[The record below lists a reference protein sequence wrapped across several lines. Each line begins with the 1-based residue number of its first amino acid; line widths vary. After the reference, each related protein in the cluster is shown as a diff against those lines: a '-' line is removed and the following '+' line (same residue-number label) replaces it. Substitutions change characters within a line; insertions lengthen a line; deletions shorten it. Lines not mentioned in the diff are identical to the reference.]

1 MSYVYLI
8 TNDKSLLP
16 FGLSKLPIFFQV
28 EDAQGQE
35 APVQRLADAI
45 AGPFVYSIMTLSAA
59 TFAFWYGV
67 CSSDLLTLD
76 RLMKVEVLKIDGKSN
91 ILIYL
96 FKICM

>member
-1 MSYVYLI
+1 M
-8 TNDKSLLP
+8 LP
-16 FGLSKLPIFFQV
+16 FSLSRISATNFQV

-67 CSSDLLTLD
+67 CFFKCINFRPTDFNE
-76 RLMKVEVLKIDGKSN
+76 MLKIDGKDE
-91 ILIYL
+91 ILIFL
-96 FKICM
+96 LNIFM